1 MIIYKRLIKIFDTA
15 ISFLTLSYQL
25 SNIFIMVIQRWQ
37 SVFLL
42 LSAVLMGTF
51 TLAPFAQVSIDNTV
65 HCISSLNSSIP
76 YLVLNILISILTL
89 ISIFLYKNLKQQKS
103 ITLITILLTIASI
116 ISGILLVKS
125 IGSDVI
131 WHWTCCL
138 PILSI
143 ILLFMA
149 HSRMRADE
157 RLLKSYDRIR

>member
-1 MIIYKRLIKIFDTA
+1 
-15 ISFLTLSYQL
+15 
-25 SNIFIMVIQRWQ
+25 MVIQRWQ

-42 LSAVLMGTF
+42 LSAVMMGIFTF
-51 TLAPFAQVSIDNTV
+51 TPFAQVSIDNTTL
-65 HCISSLNSSIP
+65 CISSHNSSIP
-76 YLVLNILISILTL
+76 YLVLNILIDILTL

-116 ISGILLVKS
+116 VSGILLAKS
-125 IGSDVI
+125 IGSDVN
-131 WHWTCCL
+131 WNWTCCL